1 MQMKDQSFSTEES
14 LQLIGEMIGKAKRS
28 YVTKGVAGMV
38 WGILI
43 IMCSMVTWA
52 EQQYK
57 FDIGFDIWILLL
69 LALVPQIYFTIKEK
83 RQKAF
88 TGHDEETMHFV
99 WISFTACIF
108 ITSFYNSRWGGESS
122 PTLIMML
129 YGIPTF
135 ITGGIFKF
143 KPMIIGGIVC
153 WAISILSIYTSFK
166 TDMLL
171 MAACGFFAWLIPG
184 TILWNRYKKQQQVN
198 V

>member
-1 MQMKDQSFSTEES
+1 MKEQQLSTEES

-28 YVTKGVAGMV
+28 YVTKGIAGMV

-43 IMCSMVTWA
+43 IFCSMFTWA
-52 EQQYK
+52 QQQYN
-57 FDIGFDIWILLL
+57 FDIGFDIWLLL
-69 LALVPQIYFTIKEK
+69 LFALLPQLYFTIKEK
-83 RQKAF
+83 REKKF

-99 WISFTACIF
+99 WISFTVCIF

-122 PTLIMML
+122 TTLIMML

-143 KPMIIGGIVC
+143 KPMIIGGIIC
-153 WAISILSIYTSFK
+153 WVISIFSIYTVFK

-171 MAACGFFAWLIPG
+171 MASCGLCAWLIPG
-184 TILWNRYKKQQQVN
+184 IILWTRYKKQQQADV
-198 V
+198 